1 MRPCGHRTKDESW
14 ASGRAHSEIGSEWGQ
29 SWNKTREER
38 SRLMSWAAR
47 GQGCL
52 YWRLS
57 WVGRHSLADIC
68 QKVRVCSLTPTRHR
82 NLQGVQL
89 KNFNLQHFPAV
100 QGINPWVTEW
110 WGFLGHPWERPGSG
124 WWFFHCLLCPT
135 LYNPMDCSTP
145 GFPVLHHLPEL
156 AQTHV
161 HWVGDAIQPSS
172 PLSFSSPPAFYL
184 SQHQS
189 LFPVSWLL
197 TSGGQSIEA
206 SASASASVLPMNIQG
221 WFLLELTG
229 LISLLSKGLS
239 RVFSNTTV
247 QKHQFFRFREGA
259 PKWAQSSSSD

>member
-1 MRPCGHRTKDESW
+1 MPVLKAVLSGETFRSW
-14 ASGRAHSEIGSEWGQ
+14 HLPEGPG
-29 SWNKTREER
+29 
-38 SRLMSWAAR
+38 
-47 GQGCL
+47 
-52 YWRLS
+52 
-57 WVGRHSLADIC
+57 V
-68 QKVRVCSLTPTRHR
+68 LTPTRHR
-82 NLQGVQL
+82 NLQEVL
-89 KNFNLQHFPAV
+89 YFPAV

-124 WWFFHCLLCPT
+124 WWFFRCSLCPT
-135 LYNPMDCSTP
+135 LYSPMDCSTP
-145 GFPVLHHLPEL
+145 GFPVLYHLPEL
-156 AQTHV
+156 AQTQV

-172 PLSFSSPPAFYL
+172 PLSFSFPPAFYL

-189 LFPVSWLL
+189 LFPVSWLF

-206 SASASASVLPMNIQG
+206 SASASVLLMNIQG

-247 QKHQFFRFREGA
+247 QKHWFFRFGEGA

>member
-14 ASGRAHSEIGSEWGQ
+14 ASGRAHSESGSEWGQ

-89 KNFNLQHFPAV
+89 KNFNIQHFPAV

-135 LYNPMDCSTP
+135 LYIPMDCSTP

-172 PLSFSSPPAFYL
+172 LVLCHSLLLLPFIFPSIRVFFQWVGSWHQVAKVLKL
-184 SQHQS
+184 QLQLQHQS
-189 LFPVSWLL
+189 FQWIFKVD
-197 TSGGQSIEA
+197 
-206 SASASASVLPMNIQG
+206 
-221 WFLLELTG
+221 
-229 LISLLSKGLS
+229 
-239 RVFSNTTV
+239 
-247 QKHQFFRFREGA
+247 FF
-259 PKWAQSSSSD
+259 